1 MFGVLGVWVLL
12 FSFAFIPPA
21 AGQNTS
27 TYPAILNTSYKLL
40 QSHYLHGR
48 RWGKPYHFYRP
59 ANTKYSNSQWLWDSG
74 SHMIVWSHRSMHAMK
89 QTLKWFR
96 IQFRGRNLLDSKNP
110 SNFIWQAA
118 CNRFPRNVTNAVLD
132 LRTMLSMQKT
142 SGFIPVNNPP
152 NSATRMYILFIL

>member
-89 QTLKWFR
+89 QTLKWLR
-96 IQFRGRNLLDSKNP
+96 IQFHGRNLLDCKKS
-110 SNFIWQAA
+110 SNLTSCLQSLPQKCHQCGPGSAYDAF
-118 CNRFPRNVTNAVLD
+118 NAKD
-132 LRTMLSMQKT
+132 FRIHPGQ
-142 SGFIPVNNPP
+142 
-152 NSATRMYILFIL
+152 